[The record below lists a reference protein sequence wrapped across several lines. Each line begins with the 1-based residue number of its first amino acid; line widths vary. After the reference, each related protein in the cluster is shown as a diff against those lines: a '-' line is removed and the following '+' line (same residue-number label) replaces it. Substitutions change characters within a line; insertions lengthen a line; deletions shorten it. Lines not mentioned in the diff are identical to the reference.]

1 MYNAAAWHTLSL
13 LVTNEFTMNRLFSSL
28 LFFSI
33 GLSCVHVVHAQSD
46 VYLCVDEHGKKEY
59 KNTGATKGCKKV
71 ELEGINVVAAPVLPS
86 TAKKTT
92 SSASSPAN
100 FPKVDDST
108 QKARDSD
115 RKQILLD
122 ELKTEEQKLG
132 NLKKD
137 FNNGEPERRGDEKN
151 FAKYQERTTMMKDD
165 ISRTEKNIEALK
177 REINNLR

>member
-1 MYNAAAWHTLSL
+1 MT
-13 LVTNEFTMNRLFSSL
+13 RLFSSL
-28 LFFSI
+28 LFFSLI
-33 GLSCVHVVHAQSD
+33 LSSIHAAYAQSD

-71 ELEGINVVAAPVLPS
+71 ELEGINVVSAPVLPS
-86 TAKKTT
+86 SVKKPAA
-92 SSASSPAN
+92 SGASSPAN

-137 FNNGEPERRGDEKN
+137 YNNGEPERRGDERN
-151 FAKYQERTTMMKDD
+151 FAKYQDRTTMMKDD